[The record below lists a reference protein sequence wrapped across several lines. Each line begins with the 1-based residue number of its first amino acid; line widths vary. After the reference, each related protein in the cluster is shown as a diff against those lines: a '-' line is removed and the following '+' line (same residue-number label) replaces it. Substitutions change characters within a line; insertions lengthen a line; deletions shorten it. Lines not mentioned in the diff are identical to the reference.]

1 MLVDESSK
9 VVLIN
14 GEDDVV
20 VDISTRFGRVEGR
33 VEFLVGGGF
42 GRESVKIMFIVY

>member
-1 MLVDESSK
+1 MLVDESSE

-20 VDISTRFGRVEGR
+20 VDISTRLGA
-33 VEFLVGGGF
+33 
-42 GRESVKIMFIVY
+42 S

>member
-1 MLVDESSK
+1 VLVDESSE

-14 GEDDVV
+14 GEDDVT

-33 VEFLVGGGF
+33 VELLVGGGF
-42 GRESVKIMFIVY
+42 EAERAFR